1 MTSVTRDYW
10 PAYRG
15 LEGQLR
21 DVARMA
27 TIARFYAHEIEW
39 PKDLTDYQS
48 EEICRLFLLV
58 GQVEDMAETL
68 VKTYDAGFQ
77 SGAQSGEAADDPVF
91 HWSRRPATRGTD
103 LARLSIRRRKW
114 KKKGQMRPKRCS
126 LLPIAYST
134 RPWTISSKRRRQ
146 HSLKPVKPSRGLPNT
161 TSPTFQRRAASI

>member
-10 PAYRG
+10 PVYSG

-39 PKDLTDYQS
+39 PKELTEYQS

-58 GQVEDMAETL
+58 GQVEDMAEAL

-77 SGAQSGEAADDPVF
+77 SGAQSWRPLILFF

-103 LARLSIRRRKW
+103 LARLSMRRRKW

-146 HSLKPVKPSRGLPNT
+146 HSLAPVKPSRGLPNT